1 MFVSRDFSKKKFF
14 TDFNPFE
21 TKTKVLDKFDAEPA
35 VVAAPVEEVVTK
47 PDEVAEVAKDEPS
60 NELNTTFEPP
70 KRKPP
75 TLGKNRKPIK
85 KKVAAPKP
93 KPTPAPADDD
103 NAPAPKGAYAMDFD
117 KFDDPG

>member
-1 MFVSRDFSKKKFF
+1 M
-14 TDFNPFE
+14 
-21 TKTKVLDKFDAEPA
+21 LDKFDAEPA
-35 VVAAPVEEVVTK
+35 VVAAPAPAEEVVTK
-47 PDEVAEVAKDEPS
+47 PDEVAEVTKDEPS

-93 KPTPAPADDD
+93 KPTPAPAPADDGD
-103 NAPAPKGAYAMDFD
+103 APPPKGAYAMDFD